1 MDALRGK
8 NRKWAR
14 VWQRFTILIHKNGF
28 SGAFWVDNFVR
39 LRRTAGQILLFLSLS
54 NQNRKSLPNSS
65 DFTENPRCA
74 CSGEAAGA
82 LSVLL
87 RQRKGGFWSMLARA
101 QHRRSSCSQRRGTAS
116 LHARKS
122 TALKPLRSQRRG
134 VFKRRAPSC
143 CAASSAAF
151 ACSRRYS
158 PMSSLRWLNPALRSI
173 QQPNNQIT
181 SSQIAILPVS

>member
-1 MDALRGK
+1 M
-8 NRKWAR
+8 
-14 VWQRFTILIHKNGF
+14 
-28 SGAFWVDNFVR
+28 R
-39 LRRTAGQILLFLSLS
+39 LRRTAGQILLFLPLS

-87 RQRKGGFWSMLARA
+87 WRRKGGFWSMLARA

-134 VFKRRAPSC
+134 VFKQRAPSC
-143 CAASSAAF
+143 GAAPSAAF
-151 ACSRRYS
+151 ACGRRCS
-158 PMSSLRWLNPALRSI
+158 PISSSRWLNPVLRST
-173 QQPNNQIT
+173 QQLNNQIT
-181 SSQIAILPVS
+181 SSQIVILPVS

>member
-14 VWQRFTILIHKNGF
+14 VWQRFTILIRKNGF

-39 LRRTAGQILLFLSLS
+39 LRRTAGQILLFLPLS

-87 RQRKGGFWSMLARA
+87 WQRKGGFWSMLARA
-101 QHRRSSCSQRRGTAS
+101 QHRRSSCSQRRG
-116 LHARKS
+116 
-122 TALKPLRSQRRG
+122 
-134 VFKRRAPSC
+134 VFKRRVPSC
-143 CAASSAAF
+143 GAASSAAF
-151 ACSRRYS
+151 ACGRRYS
-158 PMSSLRWLNPALRSI
+158 PISSLRWLNPALRSI

-181 SSQIAILPVS
+181 SSRIAILPVS